1 MAIQQINLGSRPKG
15 VGGDNSREAGEKINA
30 NFEDLDERVAL
41 AKSVADSKT
50 TNATDAHLLNRS
62 NHTGTQSISTILGLQ
77 AALDSA
83 ASQIDI
89 TGNAATATKLATP
102 VQING
107 VDFDGSQSI
116 SIVIPGGGTG
126 GSTSYA
132 DTAGK
137 LANPVQIHGVN
148 FDGGSGFDIPNF
160 TATKSGV
167 VPAAGLDTTKYLR
180 SDGTWQ
186 APTDTTYTIFGAS
199 PGLVPAKVGSTTTKF
214 LREDGAWVIPTD
226 TQYTAMT
233 ATAANTGTA
242 TTAQIISPSVLKQA
256 IQTHAPTGSGM
267 NFSAKAEIELEIVF
281 DFVSGTYH
289 TSGNILAVSNQAN
302 IASAVIDNNG
312 ILCLT
317 FNTPISN
324 PNLIATTKS
333 EVKTVTHEGVDYWYL
348 TSVAGANF
356 NSFERIFPN
365 TFSILQYAEK
375 GYVNTNTKLY
385 IAYNLGLVPDY
396 DDNTQEPLG
405 TYTLYSAFPANF
417 NLGIIDA

>member
-1 MAIQQINLGSRPKG
+1 MPHMLGLFCEKNMPIQQISLGARPKG
-15 VGGDNSREAGEKINA
+15 EGGDTWREGSEKINA
-30 NFEDLDERVAL
+30 NFEDLNERVAL

-77 AALDSA
+77 VALDSA

-89 TGNAATATKLATP
+89 TGNA
-102 VQING
+102 
-107 VDFDGSQSI
+107 S
-116 SIVIPGGGTG
+116 
-126 GSTSYA
+126 
-132 DTAGK
+132 TAGK
-137 LANPVQIHGVN
+137 LKTPVQIHGVN
-148 FDGGSGFDIPNF
+148 FDGGAGFDIPNF

-186 APTDTTYTIFGAS
+186 VPTNTTYTVFGAS

-214 LREDGAWVIPTD
+214 LREDGTWVIPTD

-233 ATAANTGTA
+233 ATAANAGTA

-256 IQTHAPTGSGM
+256 IQTHAPTGGGGM
-267 NFSAKAEIELEIVF
+267 NFAAKVEIELEIVF
-281 DFVSGTYH
+281 DFDSGDYH
-289 TSGNILAVSNQAN
+289 TSGNILSVSNQAN
-302 IASAVIDNNG
+302 IASAVIDSNG

-333 EVKTVTHEGVDYWYL
+333 EIKLVTFEGVDYRYL
-348 TSVAGANF
+348 TCMQVGNF
-356 NSFERIFPN
+356 NGAMISYFLYSIF
-365 TFSILQYAEK
+365 QDAKK

-385 IAYNLGLVPDY
+385 ISCNLGLYSNNGD
-396 DDNTQEPLG
+396 
-405 TYTLYSAFPANF
+405 TYALSSSFPARF

>member
-1 MAIQQINLGSRPKG
+1 MAIQQINLGSQPKG
-15 VGGDNSREAGEKINA
+15 VGGNNSREAGEKINA
-30 NFEDLDERVAL
+30 NFEDLDERVAS

-77 AALDSA
+77 VALDSA

-89 TGNAATATKLATP
+89 TGNASTAGKLKTP

-107 VDFDGSQSI
+107 VPFDGSQSI
-116 SIVIPGGGTG
+116 SIVAPGGGAG

-132 DTAGK
+132 DTAGR

-148 FDGGSGFDIPNF
+148 FDGGAGFDIPNF

-167 VPAAGLDTTKYLR
+167 VPAAGSDTTKYLR

-186 APTDTTYTIFGAS
+186 VPTNTTYTVFGAS

-214 LREDGAWVIPTD
+214 LREDGTWVIPTD

-233 ATAANTGTA
+233 AIAANAGTA

-256 IQTHAPTGSGM
+256 IQTHAPTGGGM
-267 NFSAKAEIELEIVF
+267 NFAAKVGIELEIVL
-281 DFVSGTYH
+281 DFVSGDYY
-289 TSGNILAVSNQAN
+289 TSGNILSVSNQAN
-302 IASAVIDNNG
+302 IASAVIDSNG

-324 PNLIATTKS
+324 PNLIATTKG
-333 EVKTVTHEGVDYWYL
+333 EVKLVTHEGVDYRYL
-348 TSVAGANF
+348 TSSPTGGLNGGMSD
-356 NSFERIFPN
+356 NSTYSIF
-365 TFSILQYAEK
+365 QDAEK

-385 IAYNLGLVPDY
+385 ISCNLSLYPDY
-396 DDNTQEPLG
+396 DDNAHELLG
-405 TYTLYSAFPANF
+405 TYTLYSAFPARF